1 MEHMYEI
8 PGEEWMIKTEIPF
21 LSLLELEVFHRANAH
36 GIVEMKVLL
45 ANKDEEE
52 VLYTDWSGS
61 KLQIW
66 KKGKEESLLFTGI
79 MERLI
84 CQRERGTWIGEI
96 KGIGGTVSLDR
107 EKKKRSF
114 QRKEMTYGQVIKEIL
129 KEYEKA
135 YFRWEEGENKVI
147 GKPFIQ
153 YKERES
159 SEMEII
165 EKGFDAMYYKKGYY
179 ESYLKRDNAFYM
191 KIKIKENWEI
201 GDYIFYGGRKY
212 FLYSKRG
219 RFQKGEMTF
228 YYYLGTKKG
237 LFRKKQDNPSL
248 AGLRLE
254 GTIKGI
260 KEEKIYIHLDIDEE
274 ERAEYPWG
282 WAPETNNVC
291 YCMPE
296 KETKAVL
303 YFPTKEERDAI
314 GVLAVVKNEN
324 KEIYKS
330 AEERE
335 LKTNSGKTIG
345 LYPKKLFM
353 EGRDGKVNISLED
366 EKGVFL
372 QSQGSIFMEAEG
384 KLLIKGESI
393 HMDALVEVVA
403 KTKEANIEICRDFN
417 FYAPKGIRTIGEGK
431 EEEGERILDR
441 EEGEEGIEHWQLA
454 YGAMGGVPVL
464 DPMETKGEEGMAIL
478 LAMGSVPQ
486 TAKGSAVV
494 ALSQAM
500 EGKREKDCTFP
511 NAFRSMEIYTV
522 RGGRPLPEE

>member
-153 YKERES
+153 YKETDWEFLNRLCSNENQSLIPDIRRGNPQFSIGMNQGMERES

-165 EKGFDAMYYKKGYY
+165 EKGFDAK
-179 ESYLKRDNAFYM
+179 
-191 KIKIKENWEI
+191 
-201 GDYIFYGGRKY
+201 
-212 FLYSKRG
+212 
-219 RFQKGEMTF
+219 
-228 YYYLGTKKG
+228 
-237 LFRKKQDNPSL
+237 
-248 AGLRLE
+248 
-254 GTIKGI
+254 
-260 KEEKIYIHLDIDEE
+260 
-274 ERAEYPWG
+274 
-282 WAPETNNVC
+282 
-291 YCMPE
+291 
-296 KETKAVL
+296 
-303 YFPTKEERDAI
+303 
-314 GVLAVVKNEN
+314 
-324 KEIYKS
+324 
-330 AEERE
+330 
-335 LKTNSGKTIG
+335 
-345 LYPKKLFM
+345 
-353 EGRDGKVNISLED
+353 
-366 EKGVFL
+366 
-372 QSQGSIFMEAEG
+372 
-384 KLLIKGESI
+384 
-393 HMDALVEVVA
+393 
-403 KTKEANIEICRDFN
+403 
-417 FYAPKGIRTIGEGK
+417 
-431 EEEGERILDR
+431 
-441 EEGEEGIEHWQLA
+441 
-454 YGAMGGVPVL
+454 
-464 DPMETKGEEGMAIL
+464 
-478 LAMGSVPQ
+478 
-486 TAKGSAVV
+486 
-494 ALSQAM
+494 
-500 EGKREKDCTFP
+500 
-511 NAFRSMEIYTV
+511 
-522 RGGRPLPEE
+522 